1 MKVFTREV
9 QDKIQAASEAVIA
22 AAAADGVKLQNFS
35 MGCSVV
41 DHTWVACSA
50 YALPDEHR
58 CQRCKPQRRL
68 NRSRCGPGRSPNR

>member
-50 YALPDEHR
+50 YALPDEHGAGAST
-58 CQRCKPQRRL
+58 QINVPLPTLQAAKAPK
-68 NRSRCGPGRSPNR
+68 S